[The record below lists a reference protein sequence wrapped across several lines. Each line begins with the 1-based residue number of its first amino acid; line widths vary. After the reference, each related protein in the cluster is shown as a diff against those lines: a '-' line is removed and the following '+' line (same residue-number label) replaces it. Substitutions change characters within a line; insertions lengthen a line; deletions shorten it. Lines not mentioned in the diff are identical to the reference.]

1 MQLSL
6 RNQRVKY
13 GLLVIGLLVIV
24 GGGIWWNG
32 QQKPEEEKVSPEI
45 ILEPAKQI
53 TAKLI
58 PPMSEPEKKAIDEIF
73 TDEGAE
79 VTMLKDVSGGQAVGT
94 AWRHQGKKFVL
105 KMEVSRLA
113 SLDKGFYYE
122 GWLVGDAG
130 FFSIGR
136 LGTMDGNGKIYYQTN
151 EDKSQYRGLVITK
164 EPEDGEAVPAQH
176 VLEGSF

>member
-6 RNQRVKY
+6 NNRSTKY
-13 GLLVIGLLVIV
+13 GLTAIGLAVIV
-24 GGGIWWNG
+24 GAGIWWTG
-32 QQKPEEEKVSPEI
+32 QQKPKEEQVSPEI
-45 ILEPAKQI
+45 TLEPAKQI
-53 TAKLI
+53 IPKLI
-58 PPMSEPEKKAIDEIF
+58 PPMSETEKKAIDEIF
-73 TDEGAE
+73 TNEGAE

-113 SLDKGFYYE
+113 SLDKGFFYE

-136 LGTMDGNGKIYYQTN
+136 LGEEGGSGKIYYQTD
-151 EDKSQYRGLVITK
+151 EDKGLYRGLVITK
-164 EPEDGEAVPAQH
+164 EPEDGEAAPAQH